1 MNLMDFFRLATQS
14 GAKYE
19 PETNKFQMGP
29 AEMATFGMLQQ
40 QEKENEDFFNSL
52 STRNSFDDRF

>member
-1 MNLMDFFRLATQS
+1 MDFFRLATQS

-19 PETNKFQMGP
+19 PETQRFQMGP
-29 AEMATFGMLQQ
+29 AEAATFGMLQQ

-52 STRNSFDDRF
+52 GNDSNDRF

>member
-14 GAKYE
+14 GAKLD
-19 PETNKFQMGP
+19 PDNKFQMGP
-29 AEMATFGMLQQ
+29 AEMATFGMLQE

-52 STRNSFDDRF
+52 DRFSNDRF

>member
-19 PETNKFQMGP
+19 PETQKFQMGP

-52 STRNSFDDRF
+52 NNDRFSNDRF

>member
-19 PETNKFQMGP
+19 PETQRFQMGP
-29 AEMATFGMLQQ
+29 AEMATFGMLQE
-40 QEKENEDFFNSL
+40 QENIDANFNRHNCFL
-52 STRNSFDDRF
+52 DDEDDRL